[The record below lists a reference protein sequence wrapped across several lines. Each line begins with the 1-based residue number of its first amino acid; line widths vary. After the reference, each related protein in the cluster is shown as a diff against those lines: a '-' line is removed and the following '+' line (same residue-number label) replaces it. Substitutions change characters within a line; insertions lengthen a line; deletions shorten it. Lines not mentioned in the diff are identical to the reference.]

1 MPTRRSFLAGLGA
14 ASVAASARTHS
25 AAAPLPAASDAA
37 GRAADEAFWR
47 EVRAAFTLDPEIVN
61 LNNGG
66 VHPSPRP
73 VMDAMRRDLEISN
86 RATAYR
92 LWRELEPRV
101 EEVRA
106 RLAAAFGCDPE
117 EIAVTR
123 NASEALE
130 TAILGLDL
138 ARGDEVLTTTQDY
151 PRMLT
156 TWRQRE
162 RREGIVLRTISL
174 PVPGTGDDEVVAR
187 FERAITPKTRVMML
201 CHVINITGQILPV
214 KRLSRLARERGIE
227 VIVDGAHSFN
237 HFPFAHA
244 DLDCDY
250 FGTSLHKWTMAPH
263 GTGFLYVRRSK
274 IERLWPL
281 MAAEERQ
288 AKDVRKF
295 EEIGTHPAANHNAIA
310 EALDFQA
317 RIGLDAKAARLRLLK
332 DRWASRLTKLPGV
345 RMLTP
350 ADPALSCGV
359 ATVAFDGHDVGKLTE
374 HLLSA
379 HKILVTPIVHPEF
392 EGIRV
397 TPSVY
402 ATVDEIDAFAAA
414 VEQALRA
421 GVGRK

>member
-1 MPTRRSFLAGLGA
+1 MTTRRSFLAGIG
-14 ASVAASARTHS
+14 SATLATPALAR
-25 AAAPLPAASDAA
+25 APLAPMTA
-37 GRAADEAFWR
+37 GEAFWR
-47 EVRAAFTLDPEIVN
+47 EVRAAFSIDPEILN

-73 VMDAMRRDLEISN
+73 VQEAMRHALEISN

-92 LWRELEPRV
+92 LWRELEPRI
-101 EEVRA
+101 EQVRA
-106 RLAAAFGCDPE
+106 RLAASFGCDPE
-117 EIAVTR
+117 EVAVTR

-130 TAILGLDL
+130 TCILGLDL
-138 ARGDEVLTTTQDY
+138 SRGDEVLTTTQDY

-162 RREGIVLRTISL
+162 RREGIVLKTISL
-174 PVPGTGDDEVVAR
+174 PVPGAPDTEVLSR
-187 FERAITPKTRVMML
+187 FERAITPKTRVIMI

-214 KRLSRLARERGIE
+214 REICRLGRERGIE

-237 HFPFAHA
+237 HFPFTRD

-263 GTGFLYVRRSK
+263 GTGMLYVRRSK
-274 IERLWPL
+274 IAKIWPL
-281 MAAEERQ
+281 MPAEERQ
-288 AKDVRKF
+288 ANDIRKF

-310 EALDFQA
+310 EALDFQE
-317 RIGLDAKAARLRLLK
+317 RIGVAAKAARLRQLK
-332 DRWASRLTKLPGV
+332 ERWASRLTKLPGV

-350 ADPALSCGV
+350 ADPAASCGV
-359 ATVAFDGHDVGKLTE
+359 ATAAFDGFDVEKLAD
-374 HLLSA
+374 HLLEK
-379 HKILVTPIVHPEF
+379 HGILVTPIVHPEF

-402 ATVDEIDAFAAA
+402 TLLDEIDRFTRAMEDALAA
-414 VEQALRA
+414 
-421 GVGRK
+421 GIGRT